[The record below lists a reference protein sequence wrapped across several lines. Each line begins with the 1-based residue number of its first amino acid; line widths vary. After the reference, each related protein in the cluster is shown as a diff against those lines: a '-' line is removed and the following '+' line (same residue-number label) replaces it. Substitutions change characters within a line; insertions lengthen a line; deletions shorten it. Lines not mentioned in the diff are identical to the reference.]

1 MMNSDIVITGR
12 KTLIR
17 NKIIADAPN
26 DYRWRIDEELASL
39 DATSALRVSE
49 STFIR
54 MYEDELKYPTPW
66 VRRYGIDSKDG
77 VHIGNCMI
85 YDIDTASGDGE
96 LGIMIGERAYWN
108 QGFGLDAMAH
118 LTEVCFQI
126 DALKKLYLHT
136 LTWNQRAR
144 HSFAKC
150 GFREVG
156 PVRRSG
162 RDFVRMEITR
172 EEWETNR
179 SNLLNQQ

>member
-1 MMNSDIVITGR
+1 MTNSDIVITGR

-17 NKIIADAPN
+17 SKVIADASD
-26 DYRWRIDEELASL
+26 DYRWRVDEELASL
-39 DATSALRVSE
+39 DATSVLRISE
-49 STFIR
+49 SVFTR
-54 MYEDELKYPTPW
+54 MYQDELKYTTPW

-77 VHIGNCMI
+77 IHIGNCMI
-85 YDIDTASGDGE
+85 YDIDTVLGEGE
-96 LGIMIGERAYWN
+96 LGIMIGERTYWD
-108 QGFGLDAMAH
+108 QGFGLDAFAL
-118 LTEVCFQI
+118 LTEVCFRI
-126 DALKKLYLHT
+126 DALNKLYLHT

-172 EEWETNR
+172 EEWETLR
-179 SNLLNQQ
+179 SNFLDE